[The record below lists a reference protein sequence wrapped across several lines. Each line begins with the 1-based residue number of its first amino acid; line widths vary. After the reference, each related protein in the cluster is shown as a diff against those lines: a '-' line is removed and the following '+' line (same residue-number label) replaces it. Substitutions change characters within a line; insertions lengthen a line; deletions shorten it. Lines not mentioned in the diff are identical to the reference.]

1 MAILPLHT
9 PLAEQDAGTL
19 SDRLSEALIT
29 AVVRGEIPPG
39 GKINE
44 PLLARRFQVSRGPL
58 REAIRRLE
66 GLHLVTRIPHA
77 GARVVTLDAAQVREI
92 YEMREALE
100 GLAARLAARNMTTDG
115 IAELKTLLDAHE
127 RQIDAAGGNEYYQR
141 EGDFDIHY
149 RIIRGSGNGRLTNF
163 LCGEFYHLIRMFR
176 YRSSLVAS
184 RPQRALAEHR
194 AITEAIEHH
203 DEELAEMLMRRH
215 IASARQSI
223 ERQLAESESE
233 KLKVKSEG

>member
-1 MAILPLHT
+1 MSINLLNPY
-9 PLAEQDAGTL
+9 PGEPDSQTL
-19 SDRLSEALIT
+19 SDRLSDELIT

-44 PLLARRFQVSRGPL
+44 PLLARRFQVSRAPL

-66 GLHLVTRIPHA
+66 GLHLVTRVPHA

-100 GLAARLAARNMTTDG
+100 GMAARLAARNMSAAG
-115 IAELKTLLDAHE
+115 IADLKTLLDAHAQ
-127 RQIDAAGGNEYYQR
+127 QIDAAGGNEYYQR

-149 RIIRGSGNGRLTNF
+149 RIIRGSGNARLTGF
-163 LCGEFYHLIRMFR
+163 LCGELYHLIRMFR

-194 AITEAIEHH
+194 AIAEAIERH

-223 ERQLAESESE
+223 ERQLGESER
-233 KLKVKSEG
+233 LKVKS